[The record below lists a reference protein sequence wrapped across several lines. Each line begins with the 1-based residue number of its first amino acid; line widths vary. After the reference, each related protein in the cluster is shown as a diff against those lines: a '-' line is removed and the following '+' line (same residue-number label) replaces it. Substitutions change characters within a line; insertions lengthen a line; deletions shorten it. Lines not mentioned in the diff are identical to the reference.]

1 MSKSDMGV
9 VLTHA
14 HDRAN
19 TMLAPDQDAHVEAT
33 FPVKEYVV
41 TPGFACCLVL
51 CPEHLT
57 LETEEAVYKRETPCS
72 TETKRM
78 PYGELGSVDAV
89 TSCGCCAGVS
99 TNLTPDGAIQPG
111 CGCQKELV
119 AEVSEELKVRMKA
132 RGDTGNIKRAEQT
145 IDMVQKVTDDVSV
158 LAAKVD
164 LILAHLK
171 IPQPAEMERAV

>member
-19 TMLAPDQDAHVEAT
+19 TMLASDQDAHVEAT

-111 CGCQKELV
+111 CGCQK
-119 AEVSEELKVRMKA
+119 ASAVSSPATADR
-132 RGDTGNIKRAEQT
+132 
-145 IDMVQKVTDDVSV
+145 
-158 LAAKVD
+158 LAGRLPTAS
-164 LILAHLK
+164 
-171 IPQPAEMERAV
+171 E